1 MHACPLV
8 VSLSNHSQATG
19 EILRQALDERLDMRI
34 IAGNWRG
41 RKIVAPKG
49 ETTRP
54 TADRTRERLFSM
66 LTSRLGDFEDLQILD
81 LFSGSGALGLEALSR
96 GAAHCT
102 FVEQDPD
109 AIKALEKN
117 IETLGA
123 AADVRI
129 GSVLHLGQ
137 ARKPY
142 DLILM
147 DPPYDSG
154 AGAVALDKLG
164 RHGWFS
170 PSSWIAVETSRNEE
184 VVVKGFNLDCVRDSG
199 KARIHILRPEAA

>member
-1 MHACPLV
+1 
-8 VSLSNHSQATG
+8 
-19 EILRQALDERLDMRI
+19 MRI
-34 IAGNWRG
+34 IAGKWRG
-41 RKIVAPKG
+41 RNIVAPKG
-49 ETTRP
+49 EITRP

-102 FVEQDPD
+102 FVEQDRD
-109 AIKALEKN
+109 AIRALEKN
-117 IETLGA
+117 IEKLGA
-123 AADVRI
+123 DAETDVRI

-147 DPPYDSG
+147 DPPYESG

-164 RHGWFS
+164 RHGWFA

-184 VVVKGFNLDCVRDSG
+184 VVVKGFDLDTVRNSS
-199 KARIHILRPEAA
+199 KARIHLLRPQGV

>member
-1 MHACPLV
+1 
-8 VSLSNHSQATG
+8 
-19 EILRQALDERLDMRI
+19 MRI
-34 IAGNWRG
+34 IAGKWRG
-41 RKIVAPKG
+41 RTIVAPKG
-49 ETTRP
+49 EITRP

-102 FVEQDPD
+102 FVEQDRD
-109 AIKALEKN
+109 AIRALEKN
-117 IETLGA
+117 IEKLDAGA
-123 AADVRI
+123 VSDVRI

-164 RHGWFS
+164 RHGWFA
-170 PSSWIAVETSRNEE
+170 PSSWIAVETGRDEE
-184 VVVKGFNLDCVRDSG
+184 VVVKGFDLDIMRNSS
-199 KARIHILRPEAA
+199 KARIHILRPETY

>member
-1 MHACPLV
+1 
-8 VSLSNHSQATG
+8 
-19 EILRQALDERLDMRI
+19 MRI
-34 IAGNWRG
+34 IAGKWRG
-41 RKIVAPKG
+41 RTIVAPKG
-49 ETTRP
+49 EITRP

-102 FVEQDPD
+102 FVEQDRD
-109 AIKALEKN
+109 AIRALEKN
-117 IETLGA
+117 IEKLDAGA
-123 AADVRI
+123 VSDVRI

-164 RHGWFS
+164 RHGWFA
-170 PSSWIAVETSRNEE
+170 PSSWIAVETGRDEE
-184 VVVKGFNLDCVRDSG
+184 VVVKGFGLDIMRNSS
-199 KARIHILRPEAA
+199 KARLHILRPETD

>member
-1 MHACPLV
+1 
-8 VSLSNHSQATG
+8 
-19 EILRQALDERLDMRI
+19 MRI
-34 IAGNWRG
+34 IAGEWRG
-41 RKIVAPKG
+41 RKLVAPKG

-66 LTSRLGDFEDLQILD
+66 LTSRLGDFADLQVLD

-102 FVEQDPD
+102 FVEQDRD
-109 AIKALEKN
+109 ALKALEKN

-123 AADVRI
+123 KADVRI
-129 GSVLHLGQ
+129 GSVLGLGP
-137 ARKPY
+137 ARKSF

-147 DPPYDSG
+147 DPPYDTG

-164 RHGWFS
+164 RQNWFA
-170 PSSWIAVETSRNEE
+170 PSSWIAIETSRREE
-184 VVVKGFNLDCVRDSG
+184 INVKGFEQETYRDSG
-199 KARIHILRPEAA
+199 KARLHILRPAIKIH

>member
-1 MHACPLV
+1 
-8 VSLSNHSQATG
+8 
-19 EILRQALDERLDMRI
+19 MRI
-34 IAGNWRG
+34 IAGDWRG

-66 LTSRLGDFEDLQILD
+66 LTSRLGDFADLQVLD

-96 GAAHCT
+96 GAAYCT
-102 FVEQDPD
+102 FVEQDRD
-109 AIKALEKN
+109 ALKALEKN

-123 AADVRI
+123 DGDIRI
-129 GSVLHLGQ
+129 GSVLALGA
-137 ARKPY
+137 ARKAY

-147 DPPYDSG
+147 DPPYETG

-170 PSSWIAVETSRNEE
+170 PSSWIAIETSRKEE
-184 VVVKGFNLDCVRDSG
+184 VVVKGFELESQRDSG
-199 KARIHILRPEAA
+199 KARLHILRPA

>member
-1 MHACPLV
+1 
-8 VSLSNHSQATG
+8 
-19 EILRQALDERLDMRI
+19 MRI

-102 FVEQDPD
+102 FVEQDKD
-109 AIKALEKN
+109 AIRALESN
-117 IETLGA
+117 IKSLGA
-123 AADVRI
+123 AAQADVRI
-129 GSVLHLGQ
+129 GSVLHLGA

-147 DPPYDSG
+147 DPPYDTG

-170 PSSWIAVETSRNEE
+170 PSSWIAIETARHENIE
-184 VVVKGFNLDCVRDSG
+184 VKGFDLDCVRDSG
-199 KARIHILRPEAA
+199 KARIYLLRPTQSSQPEN

>member
-1 MHACPLV
+1 
-8 VSLSNHSQATG
+8 
-19 EILRQALDERLDMRI
+19 MRI
-34 IAGNWRG
+34 IAGDWRG

-66 LTSRLGDFEDLQILD
+66 LTSRLGDLADLQVLD

-102 FVEQDPD
+102 FVEQDRE
-109 AIKALEKN
+109 ALKALEKN

-123 AADVRI
+123 KADVRI
-129 GSVLHLGQ
+129 GSVLALGP

-147 DPPYDSG
+147 DPPYDTG

-164 RHGWFS
+164 RHGWFA
-170 PSSWIAVETSRNEE
+170 PSSWIAIETSRKEE
-184 VVVKGFNLDCVRDSG
+184 VGVNGFTLESQRDSG
-199 KARIHILRPEAA
+199 KARLHILRPT

>member
-1 MHACPLV
+1 
-8 VSLSNHSQATG
+8 
-19 EILRQALDERLDMRI
+19 MRI

-41 RKIVAPKG
+41 RKIIAPKG
-49 ETTRP
+49 DTTRP

-109 AIKALEKN
+109 AVRALETN
-117 IETLGA
+117 IEKLGA
-123 AADVRI
+123 AAQSDVRI
-129 GSVLHLGQ
+129 GSVLHLGA

-147 DPPYDSG
+147 DPPYDTG

-164 RHGWFS
+164 RHGWFA
-170 PSSWIAVETSRNEE
+170 PSSWIAIETGSQED
-184 VVVKGFNLDCVRDSG
+184 VVVKGFDLDCVRKSG
-199 KARIHILRPEAA
+199 KAQIHILRPVTV